1 MILNQHSRY
10 KYLGVEGLEII
21 PSDWNYDRMK
31 NIGIVNGRVG
41 WKALKA
47 SEYVDKGYFF
57 LATPNIKDREIDYL
71 NVNYI
76 TYERYKESPEIM
88 LRNND
93 ILLTKDGST
102 LGTINIV
109 KNLNTPGTVN
119 SSIAVLRFKKQF
131 NSRYFFYLI
140 SSNFIQSIIQV
151 KKDGMGVPHL
161 FQKDINNFLLLIPPD
176 KEQDLISNFLDQ
188 KTAAIDKKIFL
199 LQTKISYYKEL
210 SKSLINEAVCRGL
223 NKNVPLK
230 ESGIE
235 WIGHIPKHW
244 QIKRL
249 KDVASLEFSN
259 VDKLTKEG
267 QKEVLLCNYT
277 DVYKNNFITRNIDF
291 MLSTASGVEI
301 KRFSLRKGDIL
312 ITKDSETHDDIAIP
326 SLVTDNLCN
335 VICGYHL
342 AMIRTKGK
350 LTSSYLFYLYKSSLY
365 NHIFAR
371 QAKGITRVGLSIN
384 SFGDALVFIPPVEEQ
399 TAIADYLDNKI
410 KTIEA
415 ILKNIT
421 AQIEGLNELRKTLI
435 NDIVTGKLRVSEQ

>member
-10 KYLGVEGLEII
+10 KHLGVEGLEII

-109 KNLNTPGTVN
+109 KNLNAPGTVN
-119 SSIAVLRFKKQF
+119 SSIAVLRFKQQF
-131 NSRYFFYLI
+131 NSRFFFYLI
-140 SSNFIQSIIQV
+140 SSNFIQSIIQL

-161 FQKDINNFLLLIPPD
+161 FQKDINNFLFIPPD
-176 KEQDLISNFLDQ
+176 KEQDLISNFLDR

-230 ESGIE
+230 ESGID
-235 WIGHIPKHW
+235 WIGQIPEYW
-244 QIKRL
+244 QVNRL
-249 KDVASLEFSN
+249 KDLSKSFSSGATP
-259 VDKLTKEG
+259 LTNKSEYYENG
-267 QKEVLLCNYT
+267 ILNWVNTGDLNDGIINTCQ
-277 DVYKNNFITRNIDF
+277 YKI
-291 MLSTASGVEI
+291 
-301 KRFSLRKGDIL
+301 
-312 ITKDSETHDDIAIP
+312 
-326 SLVTDNLCN
+326 
-335 VICGYHL
+335 
-342 AMIRTKGK
+342 
-350 LTSSYLFYLYKSSLY
+350 
-365 NHIFAR
+365 
-371 QAKGITRVGLSIN
+371 
-384 SFGDALVFIPPVEEQ
+384 
-399 TAIADYLDNKI
+399 
-410 KTIEA
+410 
-415 ILKNIT
+415 
-421 AQIEGLNELRKTLI
+421 
-435 NDIVTGKLRVSEQ
+435 SEQAIKDYPHLKVNKKKVRF